1 MLGDKVYNYTSLKRV
16 LISFLLIVTYSV
28 CHAQTHKL
36 YPLFIYSFTRYIQW
50 PEAQNQ
56 GDFEILILG
65 DSPLFEEL
73 QAMAQTKKIGDRTIK
88 VAKVNSIAEIKKCNI
103 LFVPEN
109 QATKFNEILA
119 KVSSQSILVITEVNG
134 LGQKGSCINFIV
146 KDGKLAFELNQS
158 ALSKQNL
165 KATSELT
172 RLAIMI

>member
-1 MLGDKVYNYTSLKRV
+1 MLGDYVYNYTPLKRV
-16 LISFLLIVTYSV
+16 LISIFLTVTFSV

-50 PEAQNQ
+50 PEAQNK

-73 QAMAQTKKIGDRTIK
+73 QTLAQTKKIGDRAIK
-88 VAKVNSIAEIKKCNI
+88 VTKVNSLAEIKKCNI

-109 QATKFNEILA
+109 QSAKFNEILA

-134 LGQKGSCINFIV
+134 LGLKGSCINFIV

>member
-1 MLGDKVYNYTSLKRV
+1 MTC
-16 LISFLLIVTYSV
+16 SV

-56 GDFEILILG
+56 GNFEILILG
-65 DSPLFEEL
+65 DSPLYDEL
-73 QAMAQTKKIGDRTIK
+73 QAMAQTKKIGDRAIK
-88 VAKVNSIAEIKKCNI
+88 VSKINSLAEFRKCHI

-109 QATKFNEILA
+109 QSARFNEILA
-119 KVSSQSILVITEVNG
+119 KVSSQSTLVITEMNG
-134 LGQKGSCINFIV
+134 LGHKGSGINFIL